1 LSNPFLWNDA
11 GGGPERSAGACPIGT
26 ASEGLKRAY
35 AFHIDPDSLVV
46 EEMKLIDFEEWFAV
60 RTGHEDDD
68 HWPSRLSFSA
78 EEGIAINAVRFLD
91 DPAEIG
97 GATFNADT
105 LTGWLD
111 YQRPTTVVRPRLKSS
126 GGFAFGP
133 NTPAMRVSCTAVAEA
148 IIKNVFLTAIEE
160 PIFAGL
166 AVEHPAVH
174 AWLNPGLVNHEWV
187 RVEGVNH
194 PNLTVQ
200 VLPPRQ
206 RALILSDGTRVTIS
220 TATRAPRGD
229 ALSISD
235 YSVLEMDFPAP
246 VNYDAITRMA
256 WRISTL
262 FEFMIDS
269 RVESPVIQMPTT
281 HTTTWNGEQTPIVA
295 ELWYRPSESRRSKR
309 STPDDYERLTT
320 EGSVSV
326 TLEALL
332 ERMIGGSDELIH
344 FAGTI
349 QSSGNF
355 EQTIHHGYGELLG
368 GLEEFDRQHFGQDRD
383 PNFRVNMRRLAAIVR
398 EHGSEDDQRLFERVR
413 GSASNGY
420 SLARRLERLFEPWH
434 EDGFRGE
441 PNLGRI
447 RDLRNIIPHGR
458 GLELSSDA
466 AQDMVAYT
474 TLLSAVGRY
483 HVLRA
488 LGCTG
493 DEVANAFMRLPHKYG
508 FLVPDRFVPER
519 PGAGEAVPDR
529 E

>member
-1 LSNPFLWNDA
+1 
-11 GGGPERSAGACPIGT
+11 
-26 ASEGLKRAY
+26 
-35 AFHIDPDSLVV
+35 
-46 EEMKLIDFEEWFAV
+46 MKLIDFEEWFAV
-60 RTGHEDDD
+60 RTSHEDDD
-68 HWPSRLSFSA
+68 HWPARLSFSA
-78 EEGIAINAVRFLD
+78 EEGITVNAVRFLG

-111 YQRPTTVVRPRLKSS
+111 YQRPTTVVRPQLKGS
-126 GGFAFGP
+126 GGLAFGP
-133 NTPAMRVSCTAVAEA
+133 NTPAMRVSCSAVAEA

-160 PIFAGL
+160 PIFTGL
-166 AVEHPAVH
+166 VVEHPAVH
-174 AWLNPGLVNHEWV
+174 AWLNPSLVNHEWV

-206 RALILSDGTRVTIS
+206 RELNLSDGTRVTIR

-246 VNYDAITRMA
+246 VNYDVITRMA

-262 FEFMIDS
+262 FEFMIDT
-269 RVESPVIQMPTT
+269 RVDAPVIKMPTT
-281 HTTTWNGEQTPIVA
+281 HTTTWNGEQRPTVA
-295 ELWYRPSESRRSKR
+295 ELWYRPSKPRRSKR
-309 STPDDYERLTT
+309 PVPDADERLTT

-332 ERMIGGSDELIH
+332 ERVIGGSDELIH

-355 EQTIHHGYGELLG
+355 EQTMHHGYGELLG
-368 GLEEFDRQHFGQDRD
+368 GLEDFDRRQFGQDRD
-383 PNFRVNMRRLAAIVR
+383 PNFSANMRRLAAIVR
-398 EHGSEDDQRLFERVR
+398 EHGSEDDVQLFERVR

-420 SLARRLERLFEPWH
+420 SLARRLERLFGPWR
-434 EDGFRGE
+434 EDGFPGE

-447 RDLRNIIPHGR
+447 RHLRNIIPHGR
-458 GLELSSDA
+458 GFELSSDA
-466 AQDMVAYT
+466 AREMVAYT
-474 TLLSAVGRY
+474 ILLSAVGRY

-488 LGCTG
+488 LGCTA
-493 DEVANAFMRLPHKYG
+493 DEIANAFMRLPHKYG
-508 FLVPDRFVPER
+508 SLVPDRLVAER
-519 PGAGEAVPDR
+519 PGAVEAVPDR